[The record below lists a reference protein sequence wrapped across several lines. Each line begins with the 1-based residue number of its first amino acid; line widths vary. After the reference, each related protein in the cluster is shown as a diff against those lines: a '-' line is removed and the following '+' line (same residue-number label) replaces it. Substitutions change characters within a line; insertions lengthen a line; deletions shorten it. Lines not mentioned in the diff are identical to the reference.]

1 MRRKNRSQAKSQ
13 GVSTRVQQSL
23 TSSAASAIMD
33 KMQQP
38 APLRRIDKM
47 NGRSAKPTAPDRKDF
62 VA

>member
-1 MRRKNRSQAKSQ
+1 KTLVGRQAAEEKTTIRP
-13 GVSTRVQQSL
+13 GVWC
-23 TSSAASAIMD
+23 SAASTSMD

-38 APLRRIDKM
+38 APLRRIDKL